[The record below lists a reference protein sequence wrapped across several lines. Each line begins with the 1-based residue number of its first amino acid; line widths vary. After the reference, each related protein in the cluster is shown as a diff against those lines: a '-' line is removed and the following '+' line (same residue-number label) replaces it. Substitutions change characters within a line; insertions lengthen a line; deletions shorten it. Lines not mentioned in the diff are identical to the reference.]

1 MKKSLRIILIGY
13 GLSFVIL
20 TIAFLFS
27 RRLNSLLD
35 FSNEIE
41 HTYLVR
47 NQILKIKLY
56 LTQAENNQ
64 RGFILLK
71 DSTLLKPLKESQKN
85 ILYELQNLGALVK
98 NNTEQQQILIKLKND
113 VSRRFQVL
121 YQTIEY
127 AAEGNIERLKI
138 SAHNG
143 VEIMNGFQKLALR
156 MEQIALD
163 QLKESET
170 SKKDLEKFAPL
181 YLNLVLIISCIFQ
194 TLSFIFL
201 FKEFRRSNLY
211 YQQLERKIQELNV
224 SSTELEQIAFVASH
238 DLQEPLR
245 KIRTFSDRLIKSHK
259 ENLNEEGKLV
269 LGRIAYAASR
279 MQGLIE
285 DLVNFT
291 KILKTEE
298 RLHPVDLNYCIE
310 EAIEQ
315 LHDIIKA
322 KSAVINIDPLPIID
336 GYGKQLQ
343 LLFTNLIDNALKF
356 TRTNVSPV
364 INISVSIKG
373 GNSIEPNNKKIET
386 KTFYKISMSDNGIGF
401 DKEFMNKIF
410 IIFQR
415 LHTQNSQYQG
425 KGVGLAIC
433 KRIMINH
440 DGYITATGEQGVGAT
455 FNVYF
460 PETTEP

>member
-27 RRLNSLLD
+27 RKLNSLLD

-143 VEIMNGFQKLALR
+143 LEIMNGFQKLALR

-194 TLSFIFL
+194 TLFFIFL
-201 FKEFRRSNLY
+201 FKEFKRSNLY
-211 YQQLERKIQELNV
+211 
-224 SSTELEQIAFVASH
+224 
-238 DLQEPLR
+238 
-245 KIRTFSDRLIKSHK
+245 
-259 ENLNEEGKLV
+259 
-269 LGRIAYAASR
+269 
-279 MQGLIE
+279 
-285 DLVNFT
+285 
-291 KILKTEE
+291 
-298 RLHPVDLNYCIE
+298 
-310 EAIEQ
+310 
-315 LHDIIKA
+315 
-322 KSAVINIDPLPIID
+322 
-336 GYGKQLQ
+336 
-343 LLFTNLIDNALKF
+343 
-356 TRTNVSPV
+356 
-364 INISVSIKG
+364 
-373 GNSIEPNNKKIET
+373 
-386 KTFYKISMSDNGIGF
+386 
-401 DKEFMNKIF
+401 
-410 IIFQR
+410 
-415 LHTQNSQYQG
+415 
-425 KGVGLAIC
+425 
-433 KRIMINH
+433 
-440 DGYITATGEQGVGAT
+440 
-455 FNVYF
+455 
-460 PETTEP
+460 